1 MRVSAPV
8 ATRNIRTIRP
18 RLFVRALCLLGIAVS
33 AFGQA
38 DKGELRVL
46 ITDPSGSPVPASVE
60 LTSEVNQYK
69 GTFGAGAAGQAIA
82 KRLPFGRYLVTVS
95 QGGFTTVKQLVDIR
109 SAIPKELK
117 VGLALGAIQ
126 TSVTVNTDETL
137 IDPYA
142 TSSANRIGSG
152 TIRDRLAAQPGRGL
166 ADLVNQ
172 EPGWVFEA
180 NGILHPRAEEYQVQY
195 VIDGM
200 PLTENRS
207 AAFVAD
213 FDPGDVQEMTEMVA
227 GFPAEYGRKL
237 GGVIEVQT
245 TRDKR
250 PGFHG
255 KAVLGGGSYD
265 TANGYFE
272 GQYGFGAS
280 TLSMSLAGASTDRFL
295 DPPATENYTNHGT
308 TADFMAHYEFDVDK
322 NNRIGVI
329 VSRNQSKFLVPNEIP
344 QEEAGQR
351 QDRQNFESS
360 AQFSYQHIF
369 SANLLGDFRA
379 MTRDITAGF
388 WSNDLSTPII
398 ASQDRGYHEQ
408 YVKGTVSFHSGIHEF
423 KFGSE
428 ADFAQIQE
436 ALSYLI
442 TDPTQFDPGTP
453 LAFTFYGHAPDREQ
467 SVFAQDDIHWKN
479 FALSAGIRF
488 DHYDLLVNQV
498 AWSPRI
504 GVAYYSARLKTNFHA
519 SYDRV
524 FQTPPFEN
532 LLVSSSPAVSSLDPL
547 VLRLPV
553 EPARANY
560 YEAGFARGLFGH
572 IRLTGNFFWRRYHN
586 YPDDDLLLNTGVGF
600 PITFALANI
609 HGEEAKLEIPRWG
622 KLSGYISWTNERGN
636 GYFPATGGLFLGA
649 DAAQAIQQTTGVF
662 PVSQEERNAVRARF
676 RYEATSRFW
685 LAFGGRYDSGLPIDF
700 GGSQADAAAQGYSQ
714 NILNRVNFSDSRPRP
729 LWSLNASAG
738 VILHKSEKY
747 PVRFQIDGTNLTDS
761 LNVIN
766 FAGLFSGTA
775 IGTMRSVNARL
786 QFNF

>member
-1 MRVSAPV
+1 MPTAR
-8 ATRNIRTIRP
+8 
-18 RLFVRALCLLGIAVS
+18 RALLFFLFSAA

-38 DKGELRVL
+38 DKGELRILV
-46 ITDPSGSPVPASVE
+46 TDPSGSPTPASIEV
-60 LTSEVNQYK
+60 TSGVNQYDHNFVADS
-69 GTFGAGAAGQAIA
+69 TGQAIA
-82 KRLPFGRYLVTVS
+82 KRLPFGRYTVS
-95 QGGFTTVKQLVDIR
+95 VSQAGFATVQQMVDIR
-109 SAIPKELK
+109 SALPKQLK
-117 VGLALGAIQ
+117 IGLALGALQ
-126 TSVTVNTDETL
+126 TSVTVTTDETL

-142 TSSANRIGSG
+142 TSSATRIGSA
-152 TIRDRLAAQPGRGL
+152 TVTDRLASQPGRGL
-166 ADLVNQ
+166 AELVNQ
-172 EPGWVFEA
+172 EPGWLFEA

-227 GFPAEYGRKL
+227 GFPAEYGRKM

-250 PGFHG
+250 AGFHG
-255 KAVLGGGSYD
+255 KAVFGGGSYD

-272 GQYGFGAS
+272 GQYGFGSS
-280 TLSMSLAGASTDRFL
+280 TLSMSVAGASTDHFL
-295 DPPATENYTNHGT
+295 DPPATQNYTNHGT
-308 TADFMAHYEFDVDK
+308 TADFMAHYEFDIDP

-329 VSRNQSKFLVPNEIP
+329 LSRNQSKFLVPNEIP
-344 QEEAGQR
+344 QQEAGQR

-369 SANLLGDFRA
+369 SPNVLGDFRA

-388 WSNDLSTPII
+388 WSNDLSTPMI
-398 ASQDRGYHEQ
+398 ASQDRGYHEE
-408 YVKGTVSFHSGIHEF
+408 YAKGTVSIHSGIHEF
-423 KFGSE
+423 KFGGE
-428 ADFAQIQE
+428 ADFAQIEE

-467 SVFAQDDIHWKN
+467 SAFGQDEIHWKN
-479 FALSAGIRF
+479 FALSVGLRF
-488 DHYDLLVNQV
+488 DHYDLLVKQV
-498 AWSPRI
+498 GWSPRV
-504 GVAYYSARLKTNFHA
+504 GLAYYWPRLKTNFHA

-532 LLVSSSPAVSSLDPL
+532 LLVSSSAAVTSLDPL

-553 EPARANY
+553 QPARANY

-572 IRLTGNFFWRRYHN
+572 IRLSGNFFWRRYHN
-586 YPDDDLLLNTGVGF
+586 YPDDDLLLNTGVSF

-609 HGEEAKLEIPRWG
+609 YGEEAKLEIPRWG
-622 KLSGYISWTNERGN
+622 KLSGYINWTNERGN
-636 GYFPATGGLFLGA
+636 GYFPATGGLFLGD
-649 DAAQAIQQTTGVF
+649 DALQAIQQTTGVF
-662 PVSQEERNAVRARF
+662 PVSQEQRNSVRARF
-676 RYEATSRFW
+676 RYEATSRVWF
-685 LAFGGRYDSGLPIDF
+685 AFGGTYDSGLPIDF
-700 GGSQADAAAQGYSQ
+700 GGTEADAAAQGYTQ
-714 NILNRVNFSDSRPRP
+714 NILNRVNFSDLRPRP

-747 PVRFQIDGTNLTDS
+747 PVRFQVDGTNLTNT
-761 LNVIN
+761 LNVVD

-775 IGTMRSVNARL
+775 IGIMRSVNARL